1 MLHRVLHAFA
11 SDCARCV
18 RCGFVMTRFSGTTA
32 ATAGATAWMCPP
44 LSGTSR
50 LPFSFPAASAAPPP
64 ARALP
69 PARVAVVTSQ
79 LGRKPACNPVV
90 SCPRPSSSGTTRC
103 RTTWAEP
110 TPAKTAAGATS
121 SCLPASAFTVSR
133 KGRSF
138 QFSYLQG
145 IGQKDQAIR
154 VKGKYL
160 QSSPANTEISR
171 LGQLPSGPAHIG
183 KHSCGNARPLW
194 FFCYNPG
201 SDEHGPRSASGK
213 MR

>member
-138 QFSYLQG
+138 QFFLLTALRAGPPFSWG
-145 IGQKDQAIR
+145 VTSG
-154 VKGKYL
+154 G
-160 QSSPANTEISR
+160 P
-171 LGQLPSGPAHIG
+171 PSGRSLSKDGTRADSA
-183 KHSCGNARPLW
+183 KD
-194 FFCYNPG
+194 FCRLFG
-201 SDEHGPRSASGK
+201 GVTRRKSD
-213 MR
+213 